1 MAAHNAKRS
10 IWIILRKNRGLWTVY
25 NEIFSTNFV
34 RKCVE
39 IKVENFCGLR
49 VKNVRYRGRAVA
61 LSGFVK
67 SLKQDWMDDCRPRNG
82 HSPKWWPIRERI
94 KGLST
99 LGTREPVPGCRHKM
113 LLCSHFKYLVCDCVH
128 NYRIY
133 SINRPGRLLNFWSLR
148 VGAY

>member
-10 IWIILRKNRGLWTVY
+10 ISIIFRKNRGLWRVY

-39 IKVENFCGLR
+39 IKVENLCGLR
-49 VKNVRYRGRAVA
+49 VKNVPYGGRAVA

-67 SLKQDWMDDCRPRNG
+67 SLKQDWMDDCRPPWVGTPQNNG
-82 HSPKWWPIRERI
+82 PYGKSL

-99 LGTREPVPGCRHKM
+99 LGTREPVPGHGTGTKC
-113 LLCSHFKYLVCDCVH
+113 CCVH
-128 NYRIY
+128 ILSSWYVTVYI
-133 SINRPGRLLNFWSLR
+133 ITVFIRLTALGPVSWKSR
-148 VGAY
+148 